1 LFTDR
6 KYTLNEEL
14 RHRIKDVTEEAGR
27 KTTLE
32 LTTRRREDEG
42 WRKEMIEKKRIKIR
56 TSPGGEMTGRF

>member
-32 LTTRRREDEG
+32 LTTRREDED
-42 WRKEMIEKKRIKIR
+42 WRKEMIEKKKIKIR
-56 TSPGGEMTGRF
+56 IRPGGEMTGRF

>member
-32 LTTRRREDEG
+32 LTTRREDEG
-42 WRKEMIEKKRIKIR
+42 WRKEMIEKKKIKIR
-56 TSPGGEMTGRF
+56 IRPGGEMTGRF